1 MEAVNEQVRLMEI
14 EKELAGPQKE
24 AALAKYDAV
33 LSVLAKRIDAAMKA
47 GLPPDEFPKGDVQQ
61 QTEKGKRMTIDPL
74 APVTNEIASPEV
86 KDMNAHFTRTTD
98 IEGGN
103 FIHTDSVYNALFN
116 AASAMERRLKESL
129 ENYQKHPDVQANLQ
143 QLQYDL
149 QQWNLA
155 LTTMTNINKN
165 MGDALNSIASNFR

>member
-1 MEAVNEQVRLMEI
+1 MAYT
-14 EKELAGPQKE
+14 P
-24 AALAKYDAV
+24 
-33 LSVLAKRIDAAMKA
+33 
-47 GLPPDEFPKGDVQQ
+47 
-61 QTEKGKRMTIDPL
+61 PL
-74 APVTNEIASPEV
+74 APVENTINSPEQYGL
-86 KDMNAHFTRTTD
+86 NSHFTRTTD
-98 IEGGN
+98 IESGN

-129 ENYQKHPDVQANLQ
+129 ENYQQHPDVQANLQ